1 MSNNGP
7 VATANSRAVKQ
18 HLFWKQLLLI
28 LFAMTPAANLQG
40 QATFKLTVSDNICS
54 STEGFQFRHVE
65 IATSNGLP
73 AAKDISVWC
82 HVDPQNNLGQYTR
95 VIQPIPLTLKAGEV
109 LVEEDLYLPSGGGA
123 GIVSFSLTAFHNRGK
138 RLMEAGWTDQGIH
151 IPDVLIVDGVGV
163 GESQVTF
170 NRNGRTKQPVQSP
183 SNFKSTFGENL
194 RGSSIQISSLH
205 SKIAYL
211 PKRWI
216 GYSSIEQVVI
226 NSADLATL
234 SQDAQRFE
242 ALVQWVTMGGT
253 LIVDDCGDGF
263 DCLSTVVRYF
273 KETES
278 GYVPQMK
285 LYYPD
290 DKLKSERDKLVCV
303 SAAGGQSYSQ
313 LLTKGIVYNA
323 GETYSDHWVE
333 VKYAAGEDGG
343 LDFSADAD
351 VLLHRFGL
359 GRMMFHA
366 DSVDDKSGETLLQA
380 CFLCYAAQQQNNPL
394 GSKNAAGD
402 SFSKWQL
409 LNVGIAPI
417 GLFMFVV
424 VSFMTLIGPLGYTYL
439 KIKQKLHYQIWMV
452 PLISAMACLLL
463 LGYAFISEG
472 VGTKLRPTIFVELDQ
487 HRKVAATFARYSVYS
502 ALQPPPYQ
510 FQDDQF
516 ATLENSGI
524 QTPAIYNW
532 SANGAD
538 NGYRLSGGNAS
549 ARNVHQ
555 VFVATPVK
563 TNSGIEVKPSS
574 DSQSSNTISLTNRFK
589 DRVIVLAVK
598 FDGQLYFAVDLAPA
612 QTHVGAPAEDEKEK
626 KAAVQKLLTG
636 RIPTNSQDYRFNNR
650 GRYYN
655 RGNSRAVQWD
665 IGVKRIQQF
674 SSVLGISQHLTE
686 GHYIAVLDSMK
697 EVPSVVSGAREID
710 GSVIVHGKW

>member
-1 MSNNGP
+1 M
-7 VATANSRAVKQ
+7 
-18 HLFWKQLLLI
+18 
-28 LFAMTPAANLQG
+28 
-40 QATFKLTVSDNICS
+40 
-54 STEGFQFRHVE
+54 
-65 IATSNGLP
+65 
-73 AAKDISVWC
+73 
-82 HVDPQNNLGQYTR
+82 
-95 VIQPIPLTLKAGEV
+95 
-109 LVEEDLYLPSGGGA
+109 
-123 GIVSFSLTAFHNRGK
+123 
-138 RLMEAGWTDQGIH
+138 
-151 IPDVLIVDGVGV
+151 
-163 GESQVTF
+163 
-170 NRNGRTKQPVQSP
+170 
-183 SNFKSTFGENL
+183 
-194 RGSSIQISSLH
+194 
-205 SKIAYL
+205 
-211 PKRWI
+211 
-216 GYSSIEQVVI
+216 
-226 NSADLATL
+226 
-234 SQDAQRFE
+234 
-242 ALVQWVTMGGT
+242 
-253 LIVDDCGDGF
+253 
-263 DCLSTVVRYF
+263 
-273 KETES
+273 
-278 GYVPQMK
+278 
-285 LYYPD
+285 
-290 DKLKSERDKLVCV
+290 
-303 SAAGGQSYSQ
+303 
-313 LLTKGIVYNA
+313 
-323 GETYSDHWVE
+323 
-333 VKYAAGEDGG
+333 
-343 LDFSADAD
+343 
-351 VLLHRFGL
+351 
-359 GRMMFHA
+359 
-366 DSVDDKSGETLLQA
+366 
-380 CFLCYAAQQQNNPL
+380 
-394 GSKNAAGD
+394 
-402 SFSKWQL
+402 
-409 LNVGIAPI
+409 
-417 GLFMFVV
+417 
-424 VSFMTLIGPLGYTYL
+424 

-626 KAAVQKLLTG
+626 KAAVQKLLNG